1 MYTVFARKYRP
12 QNFDDVIGQEHCT
25 TTLKNA
31 ISKGTIAHAYL
42 FAGPRG
48 VGKTTTARILSKALN
63 CHSGPTPNP
72 CNKCTNCKEIM
83 QGNSLDVLEIDGA
96 SNRGIDEVR
105 TLRENARYVPS
116 SSRYKI
122 YIIDE
127 VHMLTKEAFNALLK
141 TLEEPPSHIV
151 FIFATTHPQKLPQ
164 TILSRCQRFN
174 FRRISLEDII
184 NTLKY
189 IIEKEDVKIEGKA
202 LILIAKKADGALR
215 DAEGMLDQLASYS
228 DAIIKEEDVRNVL
241 GLPGEDVFFDMQS
254 YIINGKTKEILT
266 LIQQLTESG
275 ISSEEIL
282 TGFIEHLRS
291 VLLVSTNINVG
302 ILDEEKEKYTK
313 ASSKLTANVI
323 LRIMRF
329 LLEAKKEMRYSENP
343 DIYLLEIMARLAA
356 FKIVPIEDII
366 ENLKKIPIKLQKG
379 QDAYKVKESEDSY
392 EISQP
397 LPPLPPQVPV
407 KLKDTHP
414 DKELTNIWQQLASD
428 IETESK
434 ALAHTLI
441 LGKPIQMDEESI
453 TVMFSN
459 EYHRN
464 SIEEKKVLVEKHLSE
479 IVGKKLKIIFKESPV
494 IESKKESAILKK
506 ALEIFSAEI
515 ISKGG

>member
-31 ISKGTIAHAYL
+31 ISKGTIAHAYI

-63 CHSGPTPNP
+63 CNSGSTPNP

-151 FIFATTHPQKLPQ
+151 FIFATTHPQKVPQ

-189 IIEKEDVKIEGKA
+189 IIEKEDVKIEEKA

-329 LLEAKKEMRYSENP
+329 LLEAKKEMR
-343 DIYLLEIMARLAA
+343 
-356 FKIVPIEDII
+356 
-366 ENLKKIPIKLQKG
+366 
-379 QDAYKVKESEDSY
+379 
-392 EISQP
+392 
-397 LPPLPPQVPV
+397 
-407 KLKDTHP
+407 
-414 DKELTNIWQQLASD
+414 
-428 IETESK
+428 
-434 ALAHTLI
+434 
-441 LGKPIQMDEESI
+441 
-453 TVMFSN
+453 
-459 EYHRN
+459 
-464 SIEEKKVLVEKHLSE
+464 
-479 IVGKKLKIIFKESPV
+479 
-494 IESKKESAILKK
+494 
-506 ALEIFSAEI
+506 
-515 ISKGG
+515 